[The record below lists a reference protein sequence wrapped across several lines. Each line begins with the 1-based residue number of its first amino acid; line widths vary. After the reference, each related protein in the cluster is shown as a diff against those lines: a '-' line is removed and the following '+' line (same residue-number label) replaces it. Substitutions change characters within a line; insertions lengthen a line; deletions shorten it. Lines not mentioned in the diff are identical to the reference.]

1 MLGESGCGNGS
12 LLLKDFLIRKKDSL
26 DESSETQLSD
36 DIKVSVS
43 RRLTKLQVY
52 IDSKIGEIRKLND
65 QVCTVQAE
73 VEIAQQEKEN
83 LTKLLDDLI

>member
-1 MLGESGCGNGS
+1 MTEKGS
-12 LLLKDFLIRKKDSL
+12 LDQ
-26 DESSETQLSD
+26 SSEPQLSD
-36 DIKVSVS
+36 DIKVSV
-43 RRLTKLQVY
+43 RGKLNKLQLF

-65 QVCTVQAE
+65 QVCTVQNE

>member
-1 MLGESGCGNGS
+1 MQAG
-12 LLLKDFLIRKKDSL
+12 
-26 DESSETQLSD
+26 SETQLSD

-43 RRLTKLQVY
+43 RRLSKLQVY

-65 QVCTVQAE
+65 QVCTVQTE
-73 VEIAQQEKEN
+73 VEIAQQEREN

>member
-1 MLGESGCGNGS
+1 M
-12 LLLKDFLIRKKDSL
+12 RKKESL
-26 DESSETQLSD
+26 DDASSETQISD

-52 IDSKIGEIRKLND
+52 IDGKIGEIRKLND
-65 QVCTVQAE
+65 QVSTVQTE

>member
-1 MLGESGCGNGS
+1 M
-12 LLLKDFLIRKKDSL
+12 KDFLVRKKESL
-26 DESSETQLSD
+26 AASSETQLSD

-43 RRLTKLQVY
+43 RRLNKLQVY

-65 QVCTVQAE
+65 EVCTVQTE